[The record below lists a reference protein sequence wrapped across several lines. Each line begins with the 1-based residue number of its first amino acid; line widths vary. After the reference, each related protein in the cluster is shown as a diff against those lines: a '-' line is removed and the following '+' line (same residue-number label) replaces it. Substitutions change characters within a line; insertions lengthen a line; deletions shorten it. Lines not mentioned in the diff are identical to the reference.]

1 MCTFCCRYTFYLL
14 MLVYRNMK
22 VTCSAFTGR
31 GKTKVN
37 NVINYMYHPRTRTA
51 QYMEYQS
58 SRTCVTVGARA
69 AGRLSHTP
77 EAGSAALLH
86 GYARV
91 VIPTVTPVLG
101 YVRTIKL
108 DL

>member
-1 MCTFCCRYTFYLL
+1 

-22 VTCSAFTGR
+22 VTCTVFMGR
-31 GKTKVN
+31 GKTIVN
-37 NVINYMYHPRTRTA
+37 NVINYMYHLRTRTA
-51 QYMEYQS
+51 QYMEFQS
-58 SRTCVTVGARA
+58 SRTCVTEGARA

-86 GYARV
+86 GHVRV

-101 YVRTIKL
+101 YVRAIKL
-108 DL
+108 DFIITRYID